1 MGGGGNQM
9 MCLSISS
16 ICGSVGGDFFEIH
29 SKQKRKKHVTKLQI
43 CILVCRLMKSSLHDV
58 LLLIC
63 MRI

>member
-29 SKQKRKKHVTKLQI
+29 SKQNRKKHVTKLQI
-43 CILVCRLMKSSLHDV
+43 CILV
-58 LLLIC
+58 
-63 MRI
+63 